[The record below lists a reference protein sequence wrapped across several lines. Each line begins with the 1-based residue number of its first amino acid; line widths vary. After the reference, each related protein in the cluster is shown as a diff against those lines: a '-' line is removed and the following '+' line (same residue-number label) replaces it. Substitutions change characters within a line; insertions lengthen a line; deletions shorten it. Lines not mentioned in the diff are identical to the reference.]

1 MRGQQVHSVR
11 QAGIGNERA
20 GSERAGT
27 VRWRP
32 VEQVNVGVLG
42 LGEVAQIIHLPLL
55 HSLSDRFQIQS
66 ICDISPGLLGAV
78 GDRYGIAVSDRY
90 EDPFALVR
98 RPDLDAVFV
107 LNSDE
112 YHADCVIAAAQC
124 GKHVLVEK
132 PMCLTLTEAEAIIRA
147 RDETGVRVMVG
158 YMRRFA
164 PAFVQ
169 AVAEVRGL
177 GKINYARIRDI
188 IGRNRLIIDQSS
200 VVLRYDD
207 ISEVAKLDRTARAER
222 LVREAIGDARPDIVG
237 AYRFLLGLNSHDI
250 SAMRELLGMP
260 RGVVSARHWNAGR
273 FLTVVFAYDGYCAV
287 LESGVDEQLRFD
299 AHIEVYGITKSMRV
313 QYDSPYI
320 RHLPTT
326 LVINETIGDA
336 YQQRVERPTYKDPY
350 THEIEHFH
358 EVVTM
363 DVSPKTTPEDFMDD
377 LRLMRLIV
385 DALRAEPFAVRSS
398 TRVV

>member
-1 MRGQQVHSVR
+1 M
-11 QAGIGNERA
+11 
-20 GSERAGT
+20 
-27 VRWRP
+27 
-32 VEQVNVGVLG
+32 EQVNVGVIG
-42 LGEVAQIIHLPLL
+42 LGEVAQIIHLPILQAL
-55 HSLSDRFQIQS
+55 NDRFRIRAV
-66 ICDISPGLLGAV
+66 CDISPGLLQAV
-78 GDRYGIAVSDRY
+78 GERYGVPEADRHD
-90 EDPFALVR
+90 DPAALTR

-112 YHADCVIAAAQC
+112 YHADCVIAAAQT

-132 PMCLTLTEAEAIIRA
+132 PMCLTFAEAEAIIRA
-147 RDETGVRVMVG
+147 RDETGVQVMVG

-164 PAFVQ
+164 PAFMQ
-169 AVAEVRGL
+169 AVTEVRGL

-188 IGRNRLIIDQSS
+188 IGRNRLIVDQSS

-207 ISEVAKLDRTARAER
+207 IPEAAKLDRSARAER
-222 LVREAIGDARPDIVG
+222 LVREAIGAAPPDIVG

-260 RGVVSARHWNAGR
+260 RGVISARHWNAGR
-273 FLTVVFAYDGYCAV
+273 FLIVVFAYDGYYAV

-299 AHIEVYGITKSMRV
+299 AHIEVYGITKSVRV

-326 LVINETIGDA
+326 LVINETAGDA
-336 YQQRVERPTYKDPY
+336 YQQRVERPTFKDPY
-350 THEIEHFH
+350 THEIEYFH
-358 EVVTM
+358 DVVTTS
-363 DVSPKTTPEDFMDD
+363 VSPKTSPEDFMDD

-385 DALRAEPFAVRSS
+385 DALRVESAPGMSVE
-398 TRVV
+398 

>member
-1 MRGQQVHSVR
+1 V
-11 QAGIGNERA
+11 
-20 GSERAGT
+20 T
-27 VRWRP
+27 
-32 VEQVNVGVLG
+32 QVNVGVIG
-42 LGEVAQIIHLPLL
+42 LGEVAQIIHLPILQT
-55 HSLSDRFQIQS
+55 LSDRFQIRAV
-66 ICDISPGLLGAV
+66 CDISPGLLRAV
-78 GDRYGIAVSDRY
+78 GDRYGISESDRFD
-90 EDPFALVR
+90 DPFALVQ
-98 RPDLDAVFV
+98 RPALDAVFV

-112 YHADCVIAAAQC
+112 YHADCVIAAAKR

-132 PMCLTLTEAEAIIRA
+132 PMCLTFPEAEAIIQA
-147 RDETGVRVMVG
+147 RDETGVQVMVG

-207 ISEVAKLDRTARAER
+207 VPEQAKIDRTARAER
-222 LVREAIGDARPDIVG
+222 LVQEAIGDATPDIVG

-260 RGVVSARHWNAGR
+260 RGVVSARHWNAGK

-299 AHIEVYGITKSMRV
+299 AHIEVYGITKSVRV

-326 LVINETIGDA
+326 LVISETTGDA
-336 YQQRVERPTYKDPY
+336 YQQRVERPTFKDPY

-358 EVVTM
+358 EVVTTG
-363 DVSPKTTPEDFMDD
+363 VAPKTTPEDFMDD
-377 LRLMRLIV
+377 LRLMHLIV
-385 DALRAEPFAVRSS
+385 DALRSELTPESS
-398 TRVV
+398 SLRVE

>member
-1 MRGQQVHSVR
+1 MGRRH
-11 QAGIGNERA
+11 
-20 GSERAGT
+20 
-27 VRWRP
+27 
-32 VEQVNVGVLG
+32 VEQVKVGVIG
-42 LGEVAQIIHLPLL
+42 LGEVAQIIHLPILQA
-55 HSLSDRFQIQS
+55 LSDRFRIQA
-66 ICDISPGLLGAV
+66 ICDISPGLLQAV
-78 GDRYGIAVSDRY
+78 GDRYGIPASDLHD
-90 EDPFALVR
+90 DPFALAQ

-112 YHADCVIAAAQC
+112 YHADCVIAAART

-132 PMCLTLTEAEAIIRA
+132 PMCLTFREVEAIIRA
-147 RDETGVRVMVG
+147 RDETGVQVMVG

-177 GKINYARIRDI
+177 GKISYARIRDI

-200 VVLRYDD
+200 VVLRFDD
-207 ISEVAKLDRTARAER
+207 IPEEPKRDRATRAVR
-222 LVREAIGDARPDIVG
+222 LVREAIGEAPPDIIG

-260 RGVVSARHWNAGR
+260 RGVVSARQWNAGK
-273 FLTVVFAYDGYCAV
+273 FLIVVFAYDGFYAV

-299 AHIEVYGITKSMRV
+299 AHIEVYGLTKSVRV

-326 LVINETIGDA
+326 LVIDETVGDA
-336 YQQRVERPTYKDPY
+336 YQERVERPTFKDPY
-350 THEIEHFH
+350 THEIEYFH
-358 EVVTM
+358 EVVTAGL
-363 DVSPKTTPEDFMDD
+363 SPKTTPEDFMDD

-385 DALRAEPFAVRSS
+385 DALRAEPTAEDPA
-398 TRVV
+398 

>member
-1 MRGQQVHSVR
+1 M
-11 QAGIGNERA
+11 
-20 GSERAGT
+20 
-27 VRWRP
+27 
-32 VEQVNVGVLG
+32 EQVNVGVIG
-42 LGEVAQIIHLPLL
+42 LGEVAQIIHLPILQAM
-55 HSLSDRFQIQS
+55 SDRFRIQAV
-66 ICDISPGLLGAV
+66 CDISPGLLRAV
-78 GDRYGIAVSDRY
+78 GDRYGVPDADRHD
-90 EDPFALVR
+90 DPADLVR

-112 YHADCVIAAAQC
+112 YHADCVIAAAQR

-132 PMCLTLTEAEAIIRA
+132 PMCLTFAEAEAIIRA
-147 RDETGVRVMVG
+147 RDETGVQVMVG

-188 IGRNRLIIDQSS
+188 IGRNRLIVDQSS
-200 VVLRYDD
+200 VVIRCDD
-207 ISEVAKLDRTARAER
+207 VPEEAKLDRTARAER
-222 LVREAIGDARPDIVG
+222 LVREAIGEAPPDIVG

-260 RGVVSARHWNAGR
+260 RGVVSARHWNAGK

-299 AHIEVYGITKSMRV
+299 AHIEVYGITKSVRV

-336 YQQRVERPTYKDPY
+336 YQQRVERPTFKDPY
-350 THEIEHFH
+350 THEIEYFH
-358 EVVTM
+358 EVVIKG
-363 DVSPKTTPEDFMDD
+363 VSPKTTPEDFVDD

-385 DALRAEPFAVRSS
+385 DALRAEPTAEKSS
-398 TRVV
+398 MRIE

>member
-1 MRGQQVHSVR
+1 
-11 QAGIGNERA
+11 
-20 GSERAGT
+20 
-27 VRWRP
+27 
-32 VEQVNVGVLG
+32 VEQVNVGVIG
-42 LGEVAQIIHLPLL
+42 LGEVAQIIHLPILQAL
-55 HSLSDRFQIQS
+55 RDRFQIRAV
-66 ICDISPGLLGAV
+66 CDISPGLLRAV
-78 GDRYGIAVSDRY
+78 GDRYGIAQSDRY
-90 EDPFALVR
+90 DHPFALVR
-98 RPDLDAVFV
+98 RADLDAVFV

-112 YHADCVIAAAQC
+112 YHADCVIAAARS

-132 PMCLTLTEAEAIIRA
+132 PMCLTLAEAEAVIRA
-147 RDETGVRVMVG
+147 RDEAGVQVMVG

-169 AVAEVRGL
+169 AVAEVREL

-200 VVLRYDD
+200 VVLRFDD
-207 ISEVAKLDRTARAER
+207 ISEEAKLDRTARAER
-222 LVREAIGDARPDIVG
+222 LVRDAIGEAPSDIVG

-250 SAMRELLGMP
+250 SAMREMLGMP
-260 RGVVSARHWNAGR
+260 RGVISARHWNAGR

-299 AHIEVYGITKSMRV
+299 AHIEVYGLTKSVRV

-326 LVINETIGDA
+326 LVINETVGDA
-336 YQQRVERPTYKDPY
+336 YTQRIERPTYKDPY

-358 EVVTM
+358 EVVTTGL
-363 DVSPKTTPEDFMDD
+363 SPKTTPEDFMDD

-385 DALRAEPFAVRSS
+385 DALRAELDAEIS
-398 TRVV
+398 TPGTE